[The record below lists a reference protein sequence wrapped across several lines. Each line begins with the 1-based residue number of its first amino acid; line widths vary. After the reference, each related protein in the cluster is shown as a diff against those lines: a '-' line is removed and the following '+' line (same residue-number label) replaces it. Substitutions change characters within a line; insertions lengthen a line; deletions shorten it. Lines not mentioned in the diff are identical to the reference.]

1 MSDVETCVMCGAEI
15 PEGIQVCP
23 TCENSVL
30 KEKTN
35 ESPRYERFVFRGDVF
50 FADLNPVVGS
60 ETGGV
65 RPVVIIQNNIGNRF
79 SPTVIAAITSRA
91 KKRAFPIHVKLKD
104 NRSGLTEDTTIL
116 LEQIRTIDK
125 RRLKHYIGHLD
136 EETMQLIDKAA
147 ARSIGLKQKSEDDKD
162 GDNV

>member
-1 MSDVETCVMCGAEI
+1 MCGAEI

-23 TCENSVL
+23 TCENSIL

-104 NRSGLTEDTTIL
+104 NHSGLTADTTIL

-147 ARSIGLKQKSEDDKD
+147 ARSIGLKKKDEDDKD

>member
-1 MSDVETCVMCGAEI
+1 M
-15 PEGIQVCP
+15 
-23 TCENSVL
+23 

-35 ESPRYERFVFRGDVF
+35 EPARYDRYVFRGDVF

-91 KKRAFPIHVKLKD
+91 TKRAFPVHVKLKD

-125 RRLKHYIGHLD
+125 RRLKQYIGHLD
-136 EETMQLIDKAA
+136 EDTMQLIDKAA
-147 ARSIGLKQKSEDDKD
+147 ARSIGLKKKDEDGENDD
-162 GDNV
+162 DV